1 MTGRKDFAMSIKD
14 TILVQIQFA
23 DELAESMKEVT
34 VYDSRD
40 EYLGLYWCGRQALDT
55 LRAVTESL
63 AENDMISAREDRMFS
78 TLIDR
83 TEEKLILQRT
93 RYEVYA
99 GA

>member
-1 MTGRKDFAMSIKD
+1 MTGRKDQVMSIQD

-23 DELAESMKEVT
+23 DELAESMKDVT

-55 LRAVTESL
+55 TKALTESL
-63 AENDMISAREDRMFS
+63 TDNSVLSARQGRMFS
-78 TLIDR
+78 LMIDR

-93 RYEVYA
+93 RFEVYA
-99 GA
+99 GE